1 MKFLKIFLLT
11 CNSIFLLTGITI
23 TSFGCYITFITL
35 AAYADF
41 LSANEGA
48 KALSLSGYIITAT
61 GLIII
66 LVYCLGCCGVYSEN
80 ACMLYSFS
88 ISLGFLLLA
97 KVIFGS
103 LVLSFSSHVT
113 QQLRDALHDSLKRY
127 NLTDHQLHTNKWDD
141 IQTRFQCCGIN
152 NYTDWENSRFYN
164 QTGNM
169 VPDSCCGGTCD
180 HGMIGVSNTNNTIY
194 KKGCLETFGQFFERN
209 IVWIGTLEIVVMIIQ
224 FVIIISA
231 CYFGKKSNTRRDWY
245 SMFQMNQTRYRYR
258 DSSFLNYVHQ
268 RII

>member
-1 MKFLKIFLLT
+1 
-11 CNSIFLLTGITI
+11 
-23 TSFGCYITFITL
+23 
-35 AAYADF
+35 
-41 LSANEGA
+41 
-48 KALSLSGYIITAT
+48 
-61 GLIII
+61 
-66 LVYCLGCCGVYSEN
+66 
-80 ACMLYSFS
+80 MLYSFS

-103 LVLSFSSHVT
+103 LVLSFSNHVT
-113 QQLRDALHDSLKRY
+113 QQLRDTLHDSLKRY

-141 IQTRFQCCGIN
+141 IQTRFKCCGIN

-164 QTGNM
+164 QTGEM
-169 VPDSCCGGTCD
+169 VPDSCCGGNCD
-180 HGMIGVSNTNNTIY
+180 HGRIVVSNKNNTIY
-194 KKGCLETFGQFFERN
+194 KEGCLETFGKFFESN
-209 IVWIGTLEIVVMIIQ
+209 IVWIGTLEIVGMIIQ

-245 SMFQMNQTRYRYR
+245 SIFQMNQTRYRYR